1 MSCKLHFLVAAVCD
15 YLLLPQSSILFS
27 RLIAKNIC
35 FLVPPLLLLPTPVP
49 SSYARELRDFH
60 IHVQLNW
67 AHRRTGRGKEMG
79 KQERAE
85 RRKADCRRKAAGL
98 GRGGRGR
105 GARGRG
111 SGRGIEQQAKPPR
124 PGTLPAGELERER
137 ETRRAREENSAAS
150 IRGGRRRAV
159 AKQL

>member
-1 MSCKLHFLVAAVCD
+1 
-15 YLLLPQSSILFS
+15 
-27 RLIAKNIC
+27 
-35 FLVPPLLLLPTPVP
+35 
-49 SSYARELRDFH
+49 
-60 IHVQLNW
+60 
-67 AHRRTGRGKEMG
+67 MG

-85 RRKADCRRKAAGL
+85 QRKADCRRKAAGL
-98 GRGGRGR
+98 GRGGRG
-105 GARGRG
+105 AA
-111 SGRGIEQQAKPPR
+111 GRGIEQQAKPPR